1 MVERK
6 LAGAHYGLRDW
17 AMQRATAVIML
28 IYTIAFVLFLLC
40 LPSGAE
46 GHAAWQAFF
55 AQTWVKVF
63 TQVTLIAL
71 FLHAWVG
78 IRDLWMDYIKP
89 FGLRL
94 FLQVA
99 TIVWLVI
106 AMVYSVQVVW
116 GLV

>member
-1 MVERK
+1 MVDRK
-6 LAGAHYGLRDW
+6 LTGAHYGLRDW
-17 AMQRATAVIML
+17 VMQRATAVVML
-28 IYTIAFVLFLLC
+28 IYTAAFLVFLLC
-40 LPSGAE
+40 LPKEG

-63 TQVTLIAL
+63 TQMTLIAL

-99 TIVWLVI
+99 TIVWLVGGL
-106 AMVYSVQVVW
+106 VYSVKVVW
-116 GLV
+116 GVV